1 MKNWLAPQVLY
12 CQEVL
17 LLCSD
22 SNVSVHDLQATRLYA
37 LGLDHRQ
44 LTYPH
49 DGRDDSLPDA
59 EVTKARVVHDLLA

>member
-1 MKNWLAPQVLY
+1 MP
-12 CQEVL
+12 
-17 LLCSD
+17 
-22 SNVSVHDLQATRLYA
+22 SNVSVHDFQATRLYA